1 MQMISARNG
10 IPTEEMKKIS
20 MNERVDLDKLMKS
33 VSLGHTVILKN
44 ETHDIMPVGV
54 GKNLRVK
61 INVNI
66 GTSLDHNVPDEEIE
80 KFRKIENIADTVMDL
95 STRFGLEE

>member
-44 ETHDIMPVGV
+44 ETRDIMPVGV

-61 INVNI
+61 INVNP
-66 GTSLDHNVPDEEIE
+66 GTSLDHTVPEE
-80 KFRKIENIADTVMDL
+80 
-95 STRFGLEE
+95 